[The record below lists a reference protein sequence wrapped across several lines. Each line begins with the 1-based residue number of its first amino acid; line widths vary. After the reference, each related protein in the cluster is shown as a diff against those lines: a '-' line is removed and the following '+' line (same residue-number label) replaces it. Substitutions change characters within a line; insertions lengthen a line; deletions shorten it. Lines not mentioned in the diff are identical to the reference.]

1 MLIGFVHNV
10 LLLGTFDFSYN
21 ANIHT
26 PGSPWDACIIMVPVI
41 GVVAAAWGWQG
52 TSRPKL
58 NAMASRPR
66 IRRRTSE
73 TGLTVVFQTW
83 LAGLGHG
90 LGR

>member
-10 LLLGTFDFSYN
+10 LLLGKFDFSYN

-52 TSRPKL
+52 TSRPKPI
-58 NAMASRPR
+58 AMASRPR
-66 IRRRTSE
+66 ISRRTFDK
-73 TGLTVVFQTW
+73 GLCMVFQTRF
-83 LAGLGHG
+83 AGSRRGMI
-90 LGR
+90 